1 MTAGAV
7 DGAVD
12 RDAVGRALRAFLA
25 EAGTELLLHDRATG
39 EMHALA
45 VDLAGDPAGLLPVL
59 LVAGEAVWRE
69 ATGETG
75 GGFALRIRP
84 DRDALLGYRLDG
96 IGDGTFC
103 TVALSAIEAI
113 DQAQGGL
120 ANRLLVN
127 DLIGPVWRAV
137 LDRADRS
144 GTADS
149 TSPPSAG
156 ASAAASSPPSGVN
169 P

>member
-12 RDAVGRALRAFLA
+12 RVAVGRALRAFLA
-25 EAGTELLLHDRATG
+25 GAGTELLLHDRATG
-39 EMHALA
+39 GMHVLA

-69 ATGETG
+69 ATGET

-113 DQAQGGL
+113 DQAQGGR
-120 ANRLLVN
+120 ADRLLVN

-144 GTADS
+144 GTAAP